1 MEYFVQ
7 SYHIVSQRGGG
18 VNFLSL
24 STTNVTTIVALFFL
38 RVS

>member
-24 STTNVTTIVALFFL
+24 SISFNRTLSNHFVPC
-38 RVS
+38 